1 VKLLL
6 PGELKK
12 SKLMDLVDP
21 LRVFKSV
28 IGDRGVHGCRER
40 LENKVNRRIFILSV
54 LALAMQASSKNPP
67 PKPPPPPKPGP
78 GSNTIS

>member
-1 VKLLL
+1 
-6 PGELKK
+6 
-12 SKLMDLVDP
+12 MDLVDP
-21 LRVFKSV
+21 LRVFKSA

-54 LALAMQASSKNPP
+54 LALLAAQAKNPP

-78 GSNTIS
+78 GTNTIS